1 LVLKRD
7 FNLRGMETCR
17 SSVPPL
23 WRLLVGVV
31 NLFGLTGTRI
41 RGRQ

>member
-1 LVLKRD
+1 VFKRD
-7 FNLRGMETCR
+7 FNSRGMETCR
-17 SSVPPL
+17 SSIPPL

-31 NLFGLTGTRI
+31 NLFGLAETRI